1 MSPHVRFVES
11 EFPGLTTTVN
21 GSERVVPSFADDYDP
36 DATRVDSDVPD
47 GWYPIQPIPGVDIDV
62 TPPELDAPA
71 SRPLTAEQRRAAT
84 APPPGERV
92 ADRRP
97 KRGVATGAD
106 VVPPR
111 GPRAPGRGEGGAALF
126 APDLEPQVPFIVVI
140 GSGIRRAGDIASY
153 ANASSELVVLVDTKL
168 GGAQHDI
175 TDAAVVESLCA
186 LASNPLCMTVY
197 LSAPC
202 TSWCAARRL
211 RPGPPQLRI
220 DAPGQRWPM
229 GMPRLTP
236 YWQSVVTEHNLIV
249 TNGVRVMQSC
259 WDAGGAAAAECPV
272 DRSPSRALHVRHVL
286 PDCEGHVSQFTH
298 PAFQHFMTVT
308 GAHVFWGDQCAL
320 EWRPFPS
327 APLPP
332 QKTTQWMA
340 TETLREGGE
349 QMAAILRC
357 PDHHDHSGNNSL
369 VGGTTT
375 GRFRTAGSEQYCPP
389 LCRMLFD
396 WLFSHKKP
404 AMSAGDDEGGLS
416 DPEDYDPDQ
425 ERPRTPPPGQA
436 VPPTPPPTLHN
447 TRLAARRG
455 GAPPTTLGAP
465 SPCHTPP
472 ATPRPSTP
480 PSAPVKP
487 PGNPAPS
494 NPKKPGNKKAA
505 SPPAA
510 ASQGERHH
518 DICLYVDDGFAS
530 ADLDCP
536 AADSDMQIL
545 HERFKL
551 TSQDDVDLFVGL
563 NVSDNPD
570 GSVELSSEAYINSL
584 VDKYLPRPLESHTRQ
599 MTLDSYPKAATPASD
614 ELRKAYGQALDNH
627 AAGKPVDE
635 KLQKKYASLVGAMIY
650 SVPGVRIAEAQAV
663 AMLARALTF
672 PTRSLMHCALRV
684 LVHLGRTA
692 SETIRFSVDSLSAA
706 ELYVYTDSDWDTMNG
721 TTGTVHICSL
731 VRPLRTIAKSSR
743 ASACRP
749 QSPR

>member
-1 MSPHVRFVES
+1 
-11 EFPGLTTTVN
+11 
-21 GSERVVPSFADDYDP
+21 
-36 DATRVDSDVPD
+36 
-47 GWYPIQPIPGVDIDV
+47 
-62 TPPELDAPA
+62 
-71 SRPLTAEQRRAAT
+71 
-84 APPPGERV
+84 
-92 ADRRP
+92 
-97 KRGVATGAD
+97 
-106 VVPPR
+106 
-111 GPRAPGRGEGGAALF
+111 
-126 APDLEPQVPFIVVI
+126 
-140 GSGIRRAGDIASY
+140 
-153 ANASSELVVLVDTKL
+153 
-168 GGAQHDI
+168 
-175 TDAAVVESLCA
+175 
-186 LASNPLCMTVY
+186 
-197 LSAPC
+197 
-202 TSWCAARRL
+202 
-211 RPGPPQLRI
+211 
-220 DAPGQRWPM
+220 
-229 GMPRLTP
+229 
-236 YWQSVVTEHNLIV
+236 
-249 TNGVRVMQSC
+249 
-259 WDAGGAAAAECPV
+259 
-272 DRSPSRALHVRHVL
+272 
-286 PDCEGHVSQFTH
+286 
-298 PAFQHFMTVT
+298 
-308 GAHVFWGDQCAL
+308 
-320 EWRPFPS
+320 
-327 APLPP
+327 
-332 QKTTQWMA
+332 
-340 TETLREGGE
+340 
-349 QMAAILRC
+349 MAAILRC

-404 AMSAGDDEGGLS
+404 TMSAGDDEGVLS

-530 ADLDCP
+530 ADVDCP
-536 AADSDMQIL
+536 AADGDMQIL

-614 ELRKAYGQALDNH
+614 ELLSK
-627 AAGKPVDE
+627 
-635 KLQKKYASLVGAMIY
+635 
-650 SVPGVRIAEAQAV
+650 
-663 AMLARALTF
+663 
-672 PTRSLMHCALRV
+672 
-684 LVHLGRTA
+684 RTA
-692 SETIRFSVDSLSAA
+692 RRLTITRPASRLTKSCKKNMRLS
-706 ELYVYTDSDWDTMNG
+706 
-721 TTGTVHICSL
+721 
-731 VRPLRTIAKSSR
+731 
-743 ASACRP
+743 SAP
-749 QSPR
+749 